1 MALVVNNQ
9 CRRHGRLGFDPWS
22 ERSPGEGNG
31 NQRQYSCLE
40 NPMDRRAWWATFH
53 RVGKSWTRLKQL
65 SMHHAYLMGFHI
77 SSLPSSNLPFLI
89 ATKLFLCSTAQA
101 LVQLL
106 PPTLHGLLDW
116 LGSGHPLIWHQPTS
130 PTEFST
136 YCFHPHSLS
145 QAGREYSRI
154 VCLSPAYS
162 V

>member
-1 MALVVNNQ
+1 MQETRETWVWSLVRKIPW
-9 CRRHGRLGFDPWS
+9 RRKWHPTPVFL
-22 ERSPGEGNG
+22 PGEFHG
-31 NQRQYSCLE
+31 QRSL
-40 NPMDRRAWWATFH
+40 
-53 RVGKSWTRLKQL
+53 VGCYTVHGITKSWTRLKQL